1 MTLANRL
8 DEINNLLHSQ
18 KCAYV
23 LLLES
28 MKEEDRVALDAAW
41 ANGISQRVILRAL
54 RAEGYKTS
62 NEAILGHR
70 SGNCKC
76 AKKD

>member
-1 MTLANRL
+1 MGLADRL
-8 DEINNLLHSQ
+8 EEINNLLHSQ

-23 LLLES
+23 LLLDS
-28 MKEEDRVALDAAW
+28 MKKEDREALEAAW
-41 ANGISQRVILRAL
+41 SKGTSQRIILRAL

-62 NEAILGHR
+62 NEAILNHR
-70 SGNCKC
+70 TGNCKC